1 LSLLAFIGVFRCLRS
16 DGVFFSLLAFVVVS
30 VAFSSVLFRVV
41 FWGLFFLM
49 AFSRLFS
56 RLLAVGLGLF
66 CQKRLLIAKRC
77 YVPNSTPVKT
87 PLSKIHRFL
96 HEKEKKKERKRVE
109 SANRR
114 D

>member
-1 LSLLAFIGVFRCLRS
+1 LAFFGVFVLMAFFFVSLLAFL
-16 DGVFFSLLAFVVVS
+16 VVS